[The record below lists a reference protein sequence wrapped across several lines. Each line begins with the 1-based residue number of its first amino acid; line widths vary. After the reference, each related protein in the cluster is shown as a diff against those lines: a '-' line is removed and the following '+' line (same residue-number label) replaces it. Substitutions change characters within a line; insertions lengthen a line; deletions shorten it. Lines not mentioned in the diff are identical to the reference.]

1 MPVAE
6 IEQRLRSSECKAV
19 KVLFDR
25 VSEAYLAG
33 DVSWAE
39 RVESAIGE
47 FLQIL
52 VDNRPFAR
60 FFAIEAVKVGPK
72 AMKRVDEDF
81 ERSFT
86 TFSEATPAAGMAMRV
101 SDLVPLVIGG
111 IYARVYTF
119 IRANQFDR
127 LPGLRPILVEFAL
140 ASFSGSGSPV
150 GGAGPRS
157 GKRTRQHVR
166 KRSGPY
172 PLVMRS

>member
-1 MPVAE
+1 M
-6 IEQRLRSSECKAV
+6 
-19 KVLFDR
+19 FDR

-33 DVSWAE
+33 DASWAE
-39 RVESAIGE
+39 WIESAIGE

-60 FFAIEAVKVGPK
+60 FFAIEVGPK

-86 TFSEATPAAGMAMRV
+86 MFSEATPAAGMAMRV

-127 LPGLRPILVEFAL
+127 LPGLRPILVEFAV

-150 GGAGPRS
+150 GVPGPGRAS
-157 GKRTRQHVR
+157 APGNTSQ
-166 KRSGPY
+166 SGPV
-172 PLVMRS
+172 PTRSSCGHRPTH